1 MKVLGEQDV
10 ICIGTI
16 AAMFVVKMVNKI
28 VYSIL
33 CLSPLQ
39 RLVGGHLLHLL
50 LLVPLLILQP
60 PEQETNQ
67 NSDMLISEVQNLAT
81 AALKCLLQKICYRIR
96 VLTGPME
103 QWNPPTRRFVSL
115 FTNDS
120 GVERRPG

>member
-1 MKVLGEQDV
+1 MGPRPLLKVLGEQDV

-67 NSDMLISEVQNLAT
+67 NSDMLISEVQN
-81 AALKCLLQKICYRIR
+81 
-96 VLTGPME
+96 
-103 QWNPPTRRFVSL
+103 
-115 FTNDS
+115 
-120 GVERRPG
+120 

>member
-1 MKVLGEQDV
+1 MYN

-16 AAMFVVKMVNKI
+16 AEMFVVKMVNKI

-50 LLVPLLILQP
+50 LLVPLLVLQP

-81 AALKCLLQKICYRIR
+81 AALKCLLQKIGYRIG

-103 QWNPPTRRFVSL
+103 PPQKAFCL
-115 FTNDS
+115 AIHK
-120 GVERRPG
+120 

>member
-1 MKVLGEQDV
+1 MYN

-16 AAMFVVKMVNKI
+16 AEMSVVKMVKKI

-67 NSDMLISEVQNLAT
+67 NSDMLISEVQN
-81 AALKCLLQKICYRIR
+81 
-96 VLTGPME
+96 
-103 QWNPPTRRFVSL
+103 
-115 FTNDS
+115 
-120 GVERRPG
+120 